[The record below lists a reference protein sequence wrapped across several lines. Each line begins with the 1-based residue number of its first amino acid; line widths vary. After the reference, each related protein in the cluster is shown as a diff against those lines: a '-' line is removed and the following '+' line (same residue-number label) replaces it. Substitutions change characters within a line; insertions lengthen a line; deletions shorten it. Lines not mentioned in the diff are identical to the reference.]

1 MLLHQ
6 LLQKQKK
13 SLAGAEAIEKVA
25 VGDVLFGGFGLF
37 PKKHLP

>member
-13 SLAGAEAIEKVA
+13 VLPRAEAVVKLA